1 MIEVYVLDKNLEQIG
16 IIDSYTSLIWANR
29 YAEKGD
35 CELYIEATTTNLNL
49 LKKGN
54 YLIRHDDEM
63 VCRIETIELDTD
75 VENGNY
81 IIVTGYDVKK
91 ILDQRVIWGQSNVDG
106 SVEDYIRDLVYKS
119 LVNPNLS
126 ARQIKNE
133 NGRANFFLGDKA
145 NFNEVISEQNS
156 YKNIG
161 EKIRD
166 FCTKYKWG
174 YKVIVDDTTKN
185 FYFLMYNGSDRS
197 EYVVFSSDYENL
209 ISTKYKEDSSNLA
222 NVALVAGEGEGSDR
236 ARNVSGYAESLDR
249 NEIYVDAKDI
259 SRTVKW
265 SDLIAMY
272 PTTDDGGH
280 GHIYKTAQE
289 GAAYM
294 MDIID
299 IPIVD
304 NNQLAEL
311 KRAYPTGQE
320 ITKNGI
326 KYFQA
331 YNVIIADLKS
341 FAPTANDDVILR
353 DIVYSVYLLN
363 RGYEKLAEYGT
374 AVSFEG
380 SVEPSTTFEYKKD
393 YWLGDLVT
401 VENEYGISVKARII
415 EIVEVCDNNGYSIE
429 PKFEYLEEDEPT
441 PTVVSGYIL
450 SEAGAKMLTENNQ
463 YLIRE
468 EAIVPESVT
477 NEVLLGSTS
486 AENIKISQLDPVNE
500 LYDGCCFPI
509 VQNGETKKVTYDT
522 FKDQLLSEVSQTEIT
537 VGTTTT
543 GEPGT
548 NASVV
553 NSGTATAPILD
564 FTIPKGEKGDKGDQ
578 GQQGEKGEQGV
589 QGEPGETGPE
599 GPQGPQ
605 GEQGVQGPQ
614 GENGVGIPAGGTTGQ
629 VLAKKSGTDYDTQW
643 ADQTGGTSTRSPKYL
658 LAAITTSGYISHS
671 DMSDFVLTELEN
683 NTDNKLV
690 IENNKIVVKQGVN
703 HLRVGG
709 TVFCEGLENTA
720 YIWGILFKGTT
731 SFTNVINSGS
741 YYQSVVFPDRI
752 ISVAT
757 NDTIYGRLQA
767 SGTSNVS
774 VRTSDATAWL
784 LVEII
789 D

>member
-16 IIDSYTSLIWANR
+16 VIDSYTSLIWANR
-29 YAEKGD
+29 YSDKGD
-35 CELYIEATTTNLNL
+35 CELYIKATVTNLEL

-54 YLIRHDDEM
+54 YLTRHDDEM
-63 VCRIETIELDTD
+63 VCRIESLELDTD
-75 VENGNY
+75 TENGNY
-81 IIVTGYDVKK
+81 IIATGYDVKK
-91 ILDQRVIWGQSNVDG
+91 ILDQRVIWGQSSVDG
-106 SVEDYIRDLVYKS
+106 GVEDYIRDLVYKS

-126 ARQIKNE
+126 ARQVRNE

-145 NFNEVISEQNS
+145 NFNEVTSEQNS
-156 YKNIG
+156 YSNIG
-161 EKIRD
+161 EKIRE
-166 FCTKYKWG
+166 FCIKYKWG
-174 YKVIVDDTTKN
+174 YKVIVDNTTKN
-185 FYFLMYNGSDRS
+185 FYFLMYNGTDRS
-197 EYVVFSSDYENL
+197 DYVVFSTDYENL

-236 ARNVSGYAESLDR
+236 ARNVSGYAESLNR

-259 SRTVKW
+259 SRTIKW
-265 SDLIAMY
+265 SDLTAMY
-272 PTTDDGGH
+272 PTTDDGGY

-341 FAPTANDDVILR
+341 FAPEESDDVILR

-380 SVEPSTTFEYKKD
+380 SVEPNSTFEYKKD

-401 VENEYGISVKARII
+401 VENEYGISVTAR
-415 EIVEVCDNNGYSIE
+415 IVEVVEVEDDNGYRVE

-441 PTVVSGYIL
+441 PSVVSGYIL
-450 SEAGAKMLTENNQ
+450 SESGAKMLTENNQ

-522 FKDQLLSEVSQTEIT
+522 WKNQLQENIPQTQVS
-537 VGTTTT
+537 VGETIT
-543 GEPGT
+543 GEAGT
-548 NASVV
+548 NANVV
-553 NSGTATAPILD
+553 NSGTATEPVLI
-564 FTIPKGEKGDKGDQ
+564 FTIPKGEKGDRGD
-578 GQQGEKGEQGV
+578 
-589 QGEPGETGPE
+589 T
-599 GPQGPQ
+599 GPQ
-605 GEQGVQGPQ
+605 GEQGPQGPKGDPGTISDETIQ
-614 GENGVGIPAGGTTGQ
+614 QIIVAALKAENPIGKIRLETTG
-629 VLAKKSGTDYDTQW
+629 VNPNTYLGFGTWELWGAGRVPVGVDQTQTEF
-643 ADQTGGTSTRSPKYL
+643 AEVEQTGGEKAHRLTVEEMPEHDHNMNPRWNTSAG
-658 LAAITTSGYISHS
+658 AAFVYGSNGTGEGGQYDGIHMQGNDQPHNNLQPYITCY
-671 DMSDFVLTELEN
+671 MW
-683 NTDNKLV
+683 K
-690 IENNKIVVKQGVN
+690 
-703 HLRVGG
+703 R
-709 TVFCEGLENTA
+709 TA
-720 YIWGILFKGTT
+720 
-731 SFTNVINSGS
+731 
-741 YYQSVVFPDRI
+741 
-752 ISVAT
+752 
-757 NDTIYGRLQA
+757 
-767 SGTSNVS
+767 
-774 VRTSDATAWL
+774 
-784 LVEII
+784 
-789 D
+789 

>member
-1 MIEVYVLDKNLEQIG
+1 MIEIYILNKDLEQIG

-75 VENGNY
+75 VESGNY

-133 NGRANFFLGDKA
+133 SGRANFFLGDKA

-185 FYFLMYNGSDRS
+185 FYFLMYNGTDRS
-197 EYVVFSSDYENL
+197 DYVVFSSDYENL

-259 SRTVKW
+259 SRTIKW

-304 NNQLAEL
+304 SNQLAEL
-311 KRAYPTGQE
+311 KRAYPTGKE

-331 YNVIIADLKS
+331 YNVIIADLSS
-341 FAPTANDDVILR
+341 FAPEANDDVILR

-415 EIVEVCDNNGYSIE
+415 EIIEVCDDNGYSIE
-429 PKFEYLEEDEPT
+429 PKFEYLEEDSST
-441 PTVVSGYIL
+441 PSTVSGYIL
-450 SEAGAKMLTENNQ
+450 SEAGAKILTENNK

-468 EAIVPESVT
+468 EAIVPESVAT

-486 AENIKISQLDPVNE
+486 AENVKISELDPVDE

-509 VQNGETKKVTYDT
+509 VQYGETRKVTFETLGKMLGDE
-522 FKDQLLSEVSQTEIT
+522 FVQEVK
-537 VGTTTT
+537 VGTTST
-543 GEPGT
+543 GAAGSQ
-548 NASVV
+548 ASVA
-553 NSGTATAPILD
+553 NSGTATKPILD
-564 FTIPKGEKGDKGDQ
+564 FTIPRGDKGLQ
-578 GQQGEKGEQGV
+578 GIQGV
-589 QGEPGETGPE
+589 QGKQGAT
-599 GPQGPQ
+599 GPQGIQ
-605 GEQGVQGPQ
+605 GIQGVKGDTGPKGDT
-614 GENGVGIPAGGTTGQ
+614 GESGVTT
-629 VLAKKSGTDYDTQW
+629 
-643 ADQTGGTSTRSPKYL
+643 P
-658 LAAITTSGYISHS
+658 ISS
-671 DMSDFVLTELEN
+671 FFTMAVDS
-683 NTDNKLV
+683 
-690 IENNKIVVKQGVN
+690 
-703 HLRVGG
+703 
-709 TVFCEGLENTA
+709 EGNLYA
-720 YIWGILFKGTT
+720 Y
-731 SFTNVINSGS
+731 
-741 YYQSVVFPDRI
+741 Y
-752 ISVAT
+752 
-757 NDTIYGRLQA
+757 
-767 SGTSNVS
+767 
-774 VRTSDATAWL
+774 SDADYPPEFEYDEETGNL
-784 LVEII
+784 YFITNEN
-789 D
+789 

>member
-1 MIEVYVLDKNLEQIG
+1 MIEIYVLNKDLEQIG

-63 VCRIETIELDTD
+63 VCRIETVELDTD
-75 VENGNY
+75 VESGNY

-126 ARQIKNE
+126 ARQIRNE
-133 NGRANFFLGDKA
+133 SGRANFFLGDKA

-185 FYFLMYNGSDRS
+185 FYFLMYNGTDRS

-259 SRTVKW
+259 SRTIKW
-265 SDLIAMY
+265 SDLTAMY

-304 NNQLAEL
+304 NNQLVEL

-341 FAPTANDDVILR
+341 FAPTENDDVILR

-401 VENEYGISVKARII
+401 VENEYGVSVKARII
-415 EIVEVCDNNGYSIE
+415 EIIEVCDDNGYSIE
-429 PKFEYLEEDEPT
+429 PKFEYLEEDDST
-441 PTVVSGYIL
+441 PSVVSGYIL
-450 SEAGAKMLTENNQ
+450 SEAGAKMLTENNK

-468 EAIVPESVT
+468 EAIIPETVT

-486 AENIKISQLDPVNE
+486 AENVKISQLDPVNE

-522 FKDQLLSEVSQTEIT
+522 FKDQLLSEVSQTEVS

-543 GEPGT
+543 SEPGT

-553 NSGTATAPILD
+553 NSGTATAPVLD
-564 FTIPKGEKGDKGDQ
+564 FTIPRGATGEVGPQGPKGETGPQGEKGDTGEQ
-578 GQQGEKGEQGV
+578 GPQGIQGEKGEQGDTGPKGDDGTNGV
-589 QGEPGETGPE
+589 TPTIGDNGNWYLGTTDTGKPSRGIQGEQGPK
-599 GPQGPQ
+599 GDTGPQ
-605 GEQGVQGPQ
+605 GEQGEKGPQ
-614 GENGVGIPAGGTTGQ
+614 GDKGDSPTFEIDSNGHLI
-629 VLAKKSGTDYDTQW
+629 
-643 ADQTGGTSTRSPKYL
+643 
-658 LAAITTSGYISHS
+658 AIY
-671 DMSDFVLTELEN
+671 
-683 NTDNKLV
+683 
-690 IENNKIVVKQGVN
+690 
-703 HLRVGG
+703 
-709 TVFCEGLENTA
+709 
-720 YIWGILFKGTT
+720 
-731 SFTNVINSGS
+731 
-741 YYQSVVFPDRI
+741 P
-752 ISVAT
+752 
-757 NDTIYGRLQA
+757 
-767 SGTSNVS
+767 
-774 VRTSDATAWL
+774 
-784 LVEII
+784 
-789 D
+789 

>member
-1 MIEVYVLDKNLEQIG
+1 MIEIYVLNKDLEQIG

-133 NGRANFFLGDKA
+133 SGRANFFLGDKA

-174 YKVIVDDTTKN
+174 YKVIVDDITKN
-185 FYFLMYNGSDRS
+185 FYFLMYNGTDRS

-259 SRTVKW
+259 SRTIKW
-265 SDLIAMY
+265 SDLTAMY

-341 FAPTANDDVILR
+341 FAPQASDDVILR

-393 YWLGDLVT
+393 YFLGDLVT

-415 EIVEVCDNNGYSIE
+415 EIIEVCDDNGYSIE

-441 PTVVSGYIL
+441 PSVLSGYIL

-468 EAIVPESVT
+468 EATVT

-486 AENIKISQLDPVNE
+486 AENVKISELDPVNE

-522 FKDQLLSEVSQTEIT
+522 FKNQLLSEVPQTEVT

-543 GEPGT
+543 GEAGT

-564 FTIPKGEKGDKGDQ
+564 FTIPKGEKGD
-578 GQQGEKGEQGV
+578 QGEKGN
-589 QGEPGETGPE
+589 TGDT

-605 GEQGVQGPQ
+605 GEQGIQGEQGPQ
-614 GENGVGIPAGGTTGQ
+614 GEQGIQGPQGEQGVGVPSGGTTGQ
-629 VLAKKSGTDYDTQW
+629 VLTKKSNTDYDYEWKDTDLKPNKLLWTDSGSYMVAGQTATLNEKVSEQETGIVLHWQAYVDGETKNYDHIYKFIPKQHVISNVGAGVFTNMATTNWETVASKYVYVFDEKVTGNANNSKSGTGSSGVKYDNKHW
-643 ADQTGGTSTRSPKYL
+643 
-658 LAAITTSGYISHS
+658 
-671 DMSDFVLTELEN
+671 VLTE
-683 NTDNKLV
+683 
-690 IENNKIVVKQGVN
+690 IIGV
-703 HLRVGG
+703 
-709 TVFCEGLENTA
+709 
-720 YIWGILFKGTT
+720 
-731 SFTNVINSGS
+731 
-741 YYQSVVFPDRI
+741 
-752 ISVAT
+752 
-757 NDTIYGRLQA
+757 
-767 SGTSNVS
+767 
-774 VRTSDATAWL
+774 
-784 LVEII
+784 
-789 D
+789 

>member
-1 MIEVYVLDKNLEQIG
+1 MIEVYVLNKDLEQIG

-106 SVEDYIRDLVYKS
+106 SVEDYIRELVYKS

-126 ARQIKNE
+126 ARAITNTK
-133 NGRANFFLGDKA
+133 GRQNFFLGDKA

-185 FYFLMYNGSDRS
+185 FYFLMYNGTDRS

-259 SRTVKW
+259 SRTIKW
-265 SDLIAMY
+265 SDLTKMY

-304 NNQLAEL
+304 SNQLAEL

-326 KYFQA
+326 QYFQA

-341 FAPTANDDVILR
+341 FAPTENDDVILR

-380 SVEPSTTFEYKKD
+380 SVEPSTTFKYKED
-393 YWLGDLVT
+393 YFLGDLVT

-415 EIVEVCDNNGYSIE
+415 EIIEVCDNNGYSIE
-429 PKFEYLEEDEPT
+429 PKFEYLEEDDST
-441 PTVVSGYIL
+441 PSVVSGYIL

-468 EAIVPESVT
+468 EAIVPEAVT

-486 AENIKISQLDPVNE
+486 AENIKISELDPVNE

-522 FKDQLLSEVSQTEIT
+522 FKNQLLSE
-537 VGTTTT
+537 
-543 GEPGT
+543 
-548 NASVV
+548 
-553 NSGTATAPILD
+553 L
-564 FTIPKGEKGDKGDQ
+564 
-578 GQQGEKGEQGV
+578 
-589 QGEPGETGPE
+589 
-599 GPQGPQ
+599 PQ
-605 GEQGVQGPQ
+605 GEGVPT
-614 GENGVGIPAGGTTGQ
+614 GGTAGQ
-629 VLAKKSGTDYDTQW
+629 VLAKKTGTDYDTEW
-643 ADQTGGTSTRSPKYL
+643 VDIPTKTSQLENDSGFITASDLPSKSYATFCL
-658 LAAITTSGYISHS
+658 SASAAVGASYDIPFNATLGIVGNNFYISSGGKITARRNCVAIVSATIWMYASERCWLWLKKNDANLTSVIGKSGADNFTSLTFAPVVVQMNAGDYLTISNNVYCNYS
-671 DMSDFVLTELEN
+671 DGSSTGQ
-683 NTDNKLV
+683 TTY
-690 IENNKIVVKQGVN
+690 I
-703 HLRVGG
+703 
-709 TVFCEGLENTA
+709 TV
-720 YIWGILFKGTT
+720 
-731 SFTNVINSGS
+731 
-741 YYQSVVFPDRI
+741 Q
-752 ISVAT
+752 
-757 NDTIYGRLQA
+757 
-767 SGTSNVS
+767 
-774 VRTSDATAWL
+774 
-784 LVEII
+784 EI
-789 D
+789 